1 MNENHYGMGF
11 KVISLIR
18 CNYEQIIVSLFG
30 LCIIFKI
37 FKVISAF

>member
-11 KVISLIR
+11 KVISLI

-37 FKVISAF
+37 LKVISAF